1 MRTRTVTKPI
11 RAKRGREKYLNATA
25 VGKYRRARRVKA
37 RMARAS
43 RQRNRA

>member
-25 VGKYRRARRVKA
+25 VAKYRDARQRKN
-37 RMARAS
+37 RMARLS
-43 RQRNRA
+43 RRRNRP